1 MPAFLRRW
9 RCRLGRAISRLPAP
23 IVAETRLTVPAT
35 VSEPNAIPSA
45 IPAASVSRA
54 RLPDCPACT
63 QVHLDALRPAALC
76 CVQAP
81 PLSPRE
87 TRAASDPFE
96 TPPTVSGNLVDVPDH
111 PSANGKRYGPPEEE
125 GEADPRRGYRRSFLG
140 DPADRF
146 LKRPRGPDA
155 WDLMLPVLQPAVDAD
170 FRGAPDLAP
179 TRSLRPYQRAGV
191 AFLVGRR
198 AAVLGD
204 VLGAGKTVQCA
215 MACRTLFQRGAI
227 DRALI
232 VVRSNVLQH
241 WDAEMERWAP
251 ALRTTVVTGPVER
264 RRVCW
269 TMPAHVY
276 ITSYG
281 HLVQDIDYLAGSGNH
296 RFGLAVLD
304 APQRVERRSPHAPR
318 ATRRLDA
325 VYRWALTSAPID
337 NDIPALSSVLAFL
350 DPELLSGDRV
360 SPEQAR
366 SLTACC
372 LLRRRIVD
380 VTDELPGQ
388 AACPVWLRLNTRQQR
403 AYDDAERRRVTALA
417 KQRSPVA
424 PEHILALIRA
434 LQEICNLD
442 PGTGESAKRDWLTE
456 AISDIC
462 ASGDKAVVF
471 TQFREPR
478 FGGADWLA
486 DQLAEFGALNYG
498 AATSDRRKQDVL
510 RAFELAPGK
519 RVLIGHPRV
528 LGPDVEQ
535 LAAANYAV
543 HFDHW
548 PIVTAENDATA
559 QAGPSNRTKQAIV
572 HRLWVKDT
580 IDEAIHRATSGRQ
593 DPHDQTSDRVAA
605 SPSVRVLLDVC
616 DALLTKHGFP
626 PLRD

>member
-1 MPAFLRRW
+1 MPAFIRRW
-9 RCRLGRAISRLPAP
+9 RCRLGRAATRLPAP
-23 IVAETRLTVPAT
+23 IITETRLTIPAT

-45 IPAASVSRA
+45 TPAASVSRTP
-54 RLPDCPACT
+54 LPDGPACT
-63 QVHLDALRPAALC
+63 RVRLNALQPAPLC

-87 TRAASDPFE
+87 TRAASDPLE
-96 TPPTVSGNLVDVPDH
+96 APPTVSSDLASFLDP
-111 PSANGKRYGPPEEE
+111 PSADGKRYAPRGEE
-125 GEADPRRGYRRSFLG
+125 GDADTRRGYRKSFLG

-146 LKRPRGPDA
+146 LKHPRSPDA
-155 WDLMLPVLQPAVDAD
+155 WDLMLPVLQPTVAAD
-170 FRGAPDLAP
+170 FSGAPDLVP
-179 TRSLRPYQRAGV
+179 PLSLRPYQRAGV

-204 VLGAGKTVQCA
+204 VLGVGKTVQCA
-215 MACRTLFQRGAI
+215 MACRTLFQRGAV
-227 DRALI
+227 DRVLI

-304 APQRVERRSPHAPR
+304 EPQRVERRSPHAPR

-325 VYRWALTSAPID
+325 MYRWALTSAPLD

-350 DPELLSGDRV
+350 DPELLPGDCV
-360 SPEQAR
+360 SPEQSRNLA
-366 SLTACC
+366 APY

-380 VTDELPGQ
+380 VIDELPGQ
-388 AACPVWLRLNTRQQR
+388 AACPVWLRLSTRQQR

-417 KQRSPVA
+417 KQRAPVD

-471 TQFREPR
+471 TLFREPR
-478 FGGADWLA
+478 FGGADWLTE
-486 DQLAEFGALNYG
+486 QLAEFGSLNYG

-510 RAFELAPGK
+510 RAFEQASDK
-519 RVLIGHPRV
+519 RVLIGHPRM
-528 LGPDVEQ
+528 LGPDIAQ
-535 LAAANYAV
+535 LAAADYAI

-548 PIVTAENDATA
+548 PDVTAENDAAA
-559 QAGPSNRTKQAIV
+559 QRRPRERTRQAVV

-580 IDEAIHRATSGRQ
+580 VDEAIHKTASAQQEPCTE
-593 DPHDQTSDRVAA
+593 TSDRLGA
-605 SPSVRVLLDVC
+605 SPSARVLLAIWE
-616 DALLTKHGFP
+616 ALLTKHGFP
-626 PLRD
+626 PLRG